1 MKLMVLDNTVVS
13 DINIECN
20 SSQSVN
26 EITIFGQATGV
37 SFSKNLLV
45 NNYRVNPVISL
56 KSKCVIL
63 NRHKVFLTEKGNK
76 P

>member
-1 MKLMVLDNTVVS
+1 MKLMVLDNTDVS

-26 EITIFGQATGV
+26 EITIFVQATGV

-45 NNYRVNPVISL
+45 NNE
-56 KSKCVIL
+56 
-63 NRHKVFLTEKGNK
+63 LTL
-76 P
+76 

>member
-1 MKLMVLDNTVVS
+1 MILVVLDNIGVS

-26 EITIFGQATGV
+26 EVTIFGQATGV

-45 NNYRVNPVISL
+45 NNE
-56 KSKCVIL
+56 
-63 NRHKVFLTEKGNK
+63 LTL
-76 P
+76 